1 MTNMVTAAEL
11 NDDAEYF
18 DIKEDVSTECSE
30 YGQVLTVIIPRV
42 KEGYPPSNEG
52 LIFVEFQ
59 EASMAR
65 TCAIALSGRK
75 FDSRVVIV
83 DYVSAF
89 NTADMCYVTPHM

>member
-30 YGQVLTVIIPRV
+30 YGKVLTVIIPRV

-59 EASMAR
+59 EAAMAR

-89 NTADMCYVTPHM
+89 NEL